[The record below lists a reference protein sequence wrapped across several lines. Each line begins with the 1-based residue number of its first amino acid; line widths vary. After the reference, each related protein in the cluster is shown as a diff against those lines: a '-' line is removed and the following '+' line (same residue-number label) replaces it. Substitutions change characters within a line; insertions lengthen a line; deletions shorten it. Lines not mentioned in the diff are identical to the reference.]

1 MTELTDKI
9 KALVELELQDAN
21 VKHPQFHSLHEGYS
35 VLLEKIEEA
44 SEALEEVEAMR
55 KILWIHVRRDDA
67 AMARSFA
74 ARLEKAAAELAAEA
88 VQCSAMARKML
99 DFCQSGIQE
108 GSHND

>member
-9 KALVELELQDAN
+9 KALAVLELQGAN
-21 VKHPQFHSLHEGYS
+21 AKHPQFHSLHEGYS
-35 VLLEKIEEA
+35 VLLEEIEEA

-67 AMARSFA
+67 MMARSFA

-88 VQCSAMARKML
+88 IQCAAMARKML
-99 DFCQSGIQE
+99 DFCESGGWE
-108 GSHND
+108 ERHDD